1 MPDQPRHAR
10 PDRAPALAA
19 MTFRSILFAG
29 ECAGDGGARPAEPA
43 HFADLNLDQVVARIA
58 QGREDYD
65 LVPFFHIPLGDAD
78 AVAFRHEVMRDL
90 EDGRR
95 RGHVGSFGEA
105 MREVR
110 ASLAKAGALAYRAER
125 ERWLLDAVE
134 RYCDAVSALARDLAD
149 APPDSRGLAAFA
161 RYLASYAASQAFGEL
176 RARARSVGS
185 ELAGIRYALLVRGLR
200 VEVRA
205 PGQED
210 VYSPDIERLFERFRD
225 GDIEPYT
232 FRSSRAQEMSQIDA
246 MIFDLVAR
254 HYPGTFARL
263 SAFCAE
269 NGDFLDSGVVRF
281 DREIQFYTAVLD
293 HIDRLRPAGLDFCYP
308 TIVAQGEDISSRDG
322 FDLALAG
329 AVAGTGTPVVCNDFR
344 LAGKE
349 RIIVVTG
356 PNQGGKTTFARAFG
370 QMHYLASLGLPVP
383 GSEARLRLCD
393 GVFTHFERRE
403 TIDDA
408 RGRLKDDLVRIDDIL
423 RRATGR
429 SVVIVNEIFS
439 STSFRDARWLAREI
453 AGRLIERGV
462 AGVWVTFIDEIASLG
477 DETVSMVSGMAPG
490 SADQR
495 TFTIVRRPA
504 DGLAYAHSI
513 ARRHG
518 LTAEAIA
525 ERLGR

>member
-1 MPDQPRHAR
+1 
-10 PDRAPALAA
+10 
-19 MTFRSILFAG
+19 MTFHSILFAG
-29 ECAGDGGARPAEPA
+29 KGMGDGDRRPAEPA
-43 HFADLNLDQVVARIA
+43 HFADLNLDQVVARIT

-65 LVPFFHIPLGDAD
+65 LAPFFRMPLGDAD
-78 AVAFRHEVMRDL
+78 AVAFRHEVLRDL

-95 RGHVGSFGEA
+95 RGLVGSFAEA

-110 ASLAKAGALAYRAER
+110 ASLAKAGALAYQAER
-125 ERWLLDAVE
+125 ERWFLDAVE
-134 RYCDAVSALARDLAD
+134 HYCDGVAALA
-149 APPDSRGLAAFA
+149 RGLAAEPPGSRGLTAFA
-161 RYLASYAASQAFGEL
+161 SYLAAYAASPAFGEL
-176 RARARSVGS
+176 VARTQSVGS
-185 ELAGIRYALLVRGLR
+185 ELAAIRYTLLVRGLR
-200 VEVRA
+200 VEVGV
-205 PGQED
+205 PGRED

-232 FRSSRAQEMSQIDA
+232 FRFARGQEMSQIDA
-246 MIFDLVAR
+246 MIVKLVAR
-254 HYPGTFARL
+254 HYPGAFARL
-263 SAFCAE
+263 SAFSAG
-269 NGDFLDSGVVRF
+269 NADFLDPGVVRF
-281 DREIQFYTAVLD
+281 DREIQLYAAVLD

-308 TIVAQGEDISSRDG
+308 TIVAEGEDVSARGG

-329 AVAGTGTPVVCNDFR
+329 ALAGTGTPVVRNDFR

-383 GSEARLRLCD
+383 GSAARLGLCD

-403 TIDDA
+403 AIDDA

-423 RRATGR
+423 RHATRR
-429 SVVIVNEIFS
+429 SVVIINEIFS

-453 AGRLIERGV
+453 AGRLVEQGV
-462 AGVWVTFIDEIASLG
+462 AAVWVTFIDEIAALG
-477 DETVSMVSGMAPG
+477 EETVSMVSGMAPD
-490 SADQR
+490 SVDER
-495 TFTIVRRPA
+495 TFAIVRRPA
-504 DGLAYAHSI
+504 DGLAYAQSI

-518 LTAEAIA
+518 LSAEAIA